1 LEPRKKFGSNEITGT
16 QVNHKHISTA
26 PDHKPPTI
34 PVELSEEDEA
44 DMQAGL
50 GESDDR

>member
-1 LEPRKKFGSNEITGT
+1 VNEET
-16 QVNHKHISTA
+16 ISA
-26 PDHKPPTI
+26 HPDHKPLTI

-44 DMQAGL
+44 DMEAAL